1 MSKSDEMKKD
11 PRYKEVTDIEAQIEA
26 LTAKRDAIYDSI
38 EGKTLNDMAKSIM
51 DKWIK
56 IPGWSICNEDSDKD
70 GYRLGK
76 VDKILHWEG
85 NSSFRVHMSHL
96 IFVDADGNHKD
107 RCVMLGA
114 KDAEEQRIEDIDN
127 CTVLSEKKVA
137 ELLEKLFKR
146 VSNRFTAAINS
157 LGNHYVQC
165 NLDFYKPV

>member
-11 PRYKEVTDIEAQIEA
+11 PRYKEVADIDAQIEA
-26 LTAKRDAIYDSI
+26 LKTKRNAIYDSI
-38 EGKTLNDMAKSIM
+38 EGKTLNGMAESIM

-56 IPGWSICNEDSDKD
+56 IPGWSSCNEDTDKD

-85 NSSFRVHMSHL
+85 NSSFRVHMSHI
-96 IFVDADGNHKD
+96 IFVDADGKHKD
-107 RCVMLGA
+107 RCVMFGS
-114 KDAEEQRIEDIDN
+114 KDAEEQFIGDIDN
-127 CTVLSEKKVA
+127 CTVLTEKKVA
-137 ELLEKLFKR
+137 DLLEKLFKR

-157 LGNHYVQC
+157 LNNHYVQC

>member
-11 PRYKEVTDIEAQIEA
+11 PRYKEVADIDAQIDA
-26 LTAKRDAIYDSI
+26 LKAKRDAIYDSI
-38 EGKTLNDMAKSIM
+38 EGKTLNGMAESIM

-56 IPGWSICNEDSDKD
+56 IPGWSSCNEDTDED

-96 IFVDADGNHKD
+96 IFVDADGKYKD
-107 RCVMLGA
+107 RCVMFGS
-114 KDAEEQRIEDIDN
+114 KDADEQFIGDIDN
-127 CTVLSEKKVA
+127 CTVLTEKNVA

-146 VSNRFTAAINS
+146 VSNRFTEAINS
-157 LGNHYVQC
+157 LNNYYVQC